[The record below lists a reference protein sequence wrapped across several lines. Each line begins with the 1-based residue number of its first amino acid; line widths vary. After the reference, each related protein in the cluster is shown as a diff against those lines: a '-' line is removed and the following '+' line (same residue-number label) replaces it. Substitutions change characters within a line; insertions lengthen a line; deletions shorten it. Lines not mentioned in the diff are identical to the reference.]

1 MTDREAYI
9 ALNLTQGI
17 GPARA
22 ALLTQTFG
30 GAAAIYSHTADE
42 IATVHGISP
51 SLAETILA
59 SAGAPLERELELIE
73 RGNIQ
78 VLTLSDYEYPELLRQ
93 IEDPPICLY
102 ICGILPEELSTCS
115 VAIVGSRRATM
126 YGMRMAQHLAESA
139 ACSGWVV
146 VSGLA
151 AGVDTAAHKGTVGV
165 KGKTVAVLGGGLM
178 KIQPQE
184 NVELARSIL
193 ETNGAIISEH
203 PMMFPPSK
211 YSFPMRNRI
220 ISALSVATIVVEAG
234 SRSGALITAA
244 TATEQGKQVFAVPG
258 NADNEMSVGCNELI
272 KTGGAAL
279 LTSFEDVLSAAD
291 FLPGFQLQEEPAQ
304 ILREEFDD
312 ESILNESDRKIL
324 DFLRKEG
331 DSQFDSISAGTGI
344 AAGELS
350 RKLVALEISHRIER
364 RNDGAYRR
372 LR

>member
-1 MTDREAYI
+1 MTDHEAYI

-22 ALLTQTFG
+22 SLLVQAFG
-30 GAAAIYSHTADE
+30 SASAIFSHTADE
-42 IATVHGISP
+42 IAAVHGIS
-51 SLAETILA
+51 SALAENILTN
-59 SAGAPLERELELIE
+59 AGAPLQRELELID
-73 RGNIQ
+73 RAGVQ
-78 VLTLSDYEYPELLRQ
+78 VLTLDDYAYPSPLRE

-102 ICGILPEELSTCS
+102 VCGTLPEELGGNA
-115 VAIVGSRRATM
+115 VAVVGSRRATV
-126 YGMRMAQHLAESA
+126 YGMRMAQHLAEAA

-151 AGVDTAAHKGTVGV
+151 AGIDTAAHKGTVGV
-165 KGKTVAVLGGGLM
+165 NGKTVAVLGGGLM

-193 ETNGAIISEH
+193 DKSGAIISEH
-203 PMMFPPSK
+203 PMLFPPTRH
-211 YSFPMRNRI
+211 SFPMRNRI
-220 ISALSVATIVVEAG
+220 ISALSIATIVVEAG

-258 NADNEMSVGCNELI
+258 NVDNEMSIGCNELI

-279 LTSFEDVLSAAD
+279 LTSFEDVLSSTD
-291 FLPGFQLQEEPAQ
+291 FLPGFSLKEESVPLQ
-304 ILREEFDD
+304 REEFDD
-312 ESILNESDRKIL
+312 DSVLNESDRKIL
-324 DFLRKEG
+324 DYLRKG
-331 DSQFDSISAGTGI
+331 DAQFDSISANTGI
-344 AAGELS
+344 SAGELS

-364 RNDGAYRR
+364 QANGSYRR

>member
-1 MTDREAYI
+1 MTDHEAYI

-22 ALLTQTFG
+22 TLLCQIFG
-30 GAAAIYSHTADE
+30 SASEIFQHTADE
-42 IATVHGISP
+42 IATVHGIS
-51 SLAETILA
+51 SALAENILA
-59 SAGAPLERELELIE
+59 SAGAPLQRELELIE
-73 RGNIQ
+73 RSNVQ
-78 VLTLSDYEYPELLRQ
+78 VLTLSDYGYPEPLRA

-102 ICGILPEELSTCS
+102 VCGTLPEELAGSS
-115 VAIVGSRRATM
+115 VAIVGSRRATV

-139 ACSGWVV
+139 ACAGWVV

-165 KGKTVAVLGGGLM
+165 NGKTVAVLGGGLM

-184 NVELARSIL
+184 NIELARSIL
-193 ETNGAIISEH
+193 EMNGAVISEH
-203 PMMFPPSK
+203 PMLFPPTRH
-211 YSFPMRNRI
+211 SFPMRNRI

-244 TATEQGKQVFAVPG
+244 TATDQGKQVFAVPG

-272 KTGGAAL
+272 KSGGAAL

-291 FLPGFQLQEEPAQ
+291 FLPGFELKEDPAPFR
-304 ILREEFDD
+304 LEEFEDD
-312 ESILNESDRKIL
+312 SITSESDRKVL
-324 DFLRKEG
+324 DYLRKEG
-331 DSQFDSISAGTGI
+331 DSQFDSISLGTGI
-344 AAGELS
+344 SAGELS
-350 RKLVALEISHRIER
+350 RKLIALEISHRIQR
-364 RNDGAYRR
+364 LSNGSYRR

>member
-1 MTDREAYI
+1 MTDHEAYI

-22 ALLTQTFG
+22 ALLIQSFG
-30 GAAAIYSHTADE
+30 SASAIYSHTADE

-51 SLAETILA
+51 ALAENILA
-59 SAGAPLERELELIE
+59 NAGAPLERELELIE
-73 RGNIQ
+73 RGK
-78 VLTLSDYEYPELLRQ
+78 VEVFTLSDYGYPAPLRE

-102 ICGILPEELSTCS
+102 VCGALPDELSSNS
-115 VAIVGSRRATM
+115 VAIVGSRRATV

-139 ACSGWVV
+139 ACSGWTV

-193 ETNGAIISEH
+193 EMNGAIISEH
-203 PMMFPPSK
+203 PMLFPPTRH
-211 YSFPMRNRI
+211 SFPMRNRI

-258 NADNEMSVGCNELI
+258 NADNEMSIGCNELI
-272 KTGGAAL
+272 KSGGAAL
-279 LTSFEDVLSAAD
+279 LTSFEDVLSATD
-291 FLPGFQLQEEPAQ
+291 FLPGFSLKEEHAPV
-304 ILREEFDD
+304 LREEFDD
-312 ESILNESDRKIL
+312 DTILNESDRKIL
-324 DFLRKEG
+324 DYLRKEG

-350 RKLVALEISHRIER
+350 RKLIALEISHRIER
-364 RNDGAYRR
+364 RPNGTYRR